1 MKNFKRV
8 AAIMLV
14 LIIAITGVFAQSI
27 TEVRHGEYEGK
38 IVILHSNDV
47 HGALEGYAKMATL
60 RNYYESEDAEVIV
73 IDNGDF
79 SQGSPYVSLSKGRNA
94 ITLMNAVPYTIVG
107 LGNHEFD
114 YGYDVLKEN
123 IKAAQFYFLCSNVFD
138 RNTTET
144 ILPPY
149 SVYSSDKGS
158 RIGIFALET
167 PTTLTK
173 VNPSYLKDLYIPTDD
188 EFYYVAQQV
197 VDLLKNVE
205 AVDEIICVAH
215 LGISAEDEPYL
226 SPNLLKN
233 VSGIDMVIDGHSH
246 SAYSLYDNG
255 LPTQQ
260 TGTKF
265 ANIGIIILDAKTGK
279 IEESFLKDC
288 KEIEDDPE
296 VAALAKKLMDEVDE
310 KYDVKFATSKVSLN
324 GQKAPGNRNMETNN
338 GDLITDAMRWAI
350 IKDASVLKVP
360 VEDVVAI
367 TNGGGI
373 RAAIEPGDVT
383 MKDINTVLPFGNTL
397 AVIYIKGSELLEAL
411 EASTYC
417 TPDPVGGFPQ
427 VSGMAYTIDTTK
439 AYDSNAETYPNST
452 YYGPKSIQ
460 RVTINDINGNAFDP
474 DKTYAVIT
482 NNFCSDGGDTYY
494 IFLNAT
500 DKFDTGIPL
509 DEVVMQFV
517 SESLNGVI
525 GEEYA
530 PEACTKRI
538 TII

>member
-1 MKNFKRV
+1 MKNFKKV
-8 AAIMLV
+8 AAIMMI
-14 LIIAITGVFAQSI
+14 LIIAITSVFAQSI
-27 TEVRHGEYEGK
+27 SEVIHGEYEDK

-60 RNYYESEDAEVIV
+60 RKYFENEGAKVIV
-73 IDNGDF
+73 VDNGDF
-79 SQGSPYVSLSKGRNA
+79 SQGSPYVSLSKGLNA
-94 ITLMNAVPYTIVG
+94 VTMMNAVPYNIVG

-114 YGYDVLKEN
+114 YGYDQLMSNLQSAKFVP
-123 IKAAQFYFLCSNVFD
+123 LCANVFD
-138 RNTTET
+138 RVTTKS

-149 SVYSSDKGS
+149 AVFRTDTGAK
-158 RIGIFALET
+158 IGVFALET

-173 VNPSYLKDLYIPTDD
+173 VNPSYLKQLYFPVGDD
-188 EFYYVAQQV
+188 FFAMSQQV
-197 VDLLKNVE
+197 VDYLKNEE
-205 AVDEIICVAH
+205 AVDTVISIAH
-215 LGISAEDEPYL
+215 LGISSEDEPYT
-226 SPNLLKN
+226 SENLLKY
-233 VSGIDMVIDGHSH
+233 VSGIDLVIDGHSH
-246 SAYSLYDNG
+246 SVFASYDA
-255 LPTQQ
+255 LPIQQ

-265 ANIGIIILDAKTGK
+265 ANIGVIVIDAKTGK
-279 IEESFLKDC
+279 IEDHFLKEC
-288 KEIEDDPE
+288 AEIADDPE

-324 GQKAPGNRNMETNN
+324 GAKAPGNRNMETNN
-338 GDLITDAMRWAI
+338 GDLITDAMLWAI
-350 IKDASVLKVP
+350 TKDSSILNVP
-360 VEDVVAI
+360 VEDVVAV

-383 MKDINTVLPFGNTL
+383 MKAINTVLPFGNTL
-397 AVIYIKGSELLEAL
+397 AVIYVKGSELLEAL

-427 VSGMAYTIDTTK
+427 VAGMVYTIDTTK
-439 AYDSNAETYPNST
+439 AFDSNSETYPNST

-460 RVTINDINGNAFDP
+460 RVTINSVNGNPFDP

-482 NNFCSDGGDTYY
+482 NNFCSDGGDTYF

-517 SESLNGVI
+517 SDVLDGVI

-530 PEACTKRI
+530 PEACVNRI
-538 TII
+538 KVIV